1 MAKTFTKAQESA
13 INEQSK
19 TLLVSAAAGSGKTTT
34 LIERILRSVTR
45 KENPLMLDR
54 LLVVTFTKAAASELR
69 LRISAALSS
78 AIAESG
84 GDDVLARQMTLLP
97 SAKISTIDS
106 FCLSL
111 VRSNFA
117 TLGLSPTFRMA
128 DEGESALIASETME
142 RLINECY
149 DDENSKICGGP
160 SGFAAL
166 VDTLLGSSDDKR
178 LSDILLSLSE
188 KLAAYPKGAAALYDR
203 EDELRE
209 YAKKDFFECEHG
221 KRIEKFLLSFFEYY
235 RKGYLYCLDIIAQN
249 EKLSKAYAPY
259 YEEDLHSIFAVE
271 KALREGY
278 ASGKEAI
285 EAVVFSPIRGGYRG
299 DKDENYFFVKG
310 FRSEFKDRFT
320 KLIKPYVAP
329 AVDTVSAELL
339 ETADICH
346 SLAELLCEYEKRAEA
361 EKKRRG
367 VCDFSDT
374 SRYALRLLVDGDGN
388 DAPFAVSQKGLYD
401 AVYIDEY
408 QDVNAV
414 QDRIFEA
421 ISTKTNRFMV
431 GDIKQSIYGFRGAE
445 PAIFAKLRRAS
456 PELAE
461 SGECDGAAVFMS
473 ENFRC
478 NEEVIDF
485 TNLIFDRIMPLVSPE
500 MNYSESD
507 SLVFKKACESDAET
521 PVRVVITEAPPKD
534 APDADRDTETEFITS
549 EIQRLVKDEKKDN
562 GEPFTYGDIAILIRS
577 RKNLDA
583 YANSLRSHGIPVY
596 TETAEDLLMQSE
608 IMIVRCMLDAIDNPR
623 RDISLC
629 GAMLSP
635 LCGLDCDFVAS
646 LRKDAGRERLI
657 TSLKSYLESAPENED
672 KTKAEYF
679 MAELGEF
686 RRMARFL
693 SAGELVDELYTRYAV
708 YARLGAASSA
718 RRANLDRFRAIAYSF
733 GSESRS
739 LCDFLR
745 YLKNVEANANVTLK
759 AARAGV
765 DTADAVR
772 IMTVHQSKGLEFP
785 AVFYADTL
793 KEYNL
798 QDAWQSPIYSGAAGF
813 GMKLRDKS
821 GFCVYDTLLRKS
833 IALAVSR
840 MNKEE
845 ELRLLYVALTR
856 ARERLYMSAMYKAP
870 EELIAEAKNSG
881 KFLTEYAAS
890 KQTSHL
896 EIALL
901 ATVGSDAPCVK
912 IETVPYMPLEEKEAV
927 TEVTAEEEVAADKT
941 VVAALNS
948 RFDYSYPHTARTK
961 IPAKLAISRL
971 YPDILD
977 DTVLDGAIELKKQ
990 TKALEAPRFISHEEN
1005 DAAKRGTATHL
1016 FMQFFDFENAAKNG
1030 ARAELAR
1037 LCENRFL
1044 SESDA
1049 ELVEIGEVEAF
1060 LKSELFAKM
1069 RSAERIYREQRF
1081 NLTLDAADFAVDESL
1096 KAELCGENVLV
1107 QGVIDCFFYD
1117 GDGEIVLVDYK
1128 TDRLPRDRAAAE
1140 KKLREHHS
1148 SQLGYYARAIEE
1160 ICGKAPK
1167 SVLIYSLCLGDTV
1180 EI

>member
-34 LIERILRSVTR
+34 LIERILRSITR
-45 KENPLMLDR
+45 TENPLMLDR

-84 GDDVLARQMTLLP
+84 GDEVLARQMALLP

-106 FCLSL
+106 FCLNL

-117 TLGLSPTFRMA
+117 SLGLSPTFRMA
-128 DEGESALIASETME
+128 DEGESTLIASETME

-160 SGFAAL
+160 DGFAAL

-178 LSDILLSLSE
+178 LCDILLSLNL
-188 KLAAYPKGAAALYDR
+188 KLSAYPKGAAALYDR
-203 EDELRE
+203 ENELRE
-209 YAKKDFFECEHG
+209 YAKHDFFECEHG

-235 RKGYLYCLDIIAQN
+235 RKGYLYCLDIIALN
-249 EKLSKAYAPY
+249 EKLAKAYTPY
-259 YEEDLHSIFAVE
+259 YEEDLHNIFAIE
-271 KALREGY
+271 KALKEGY
-278 ASGKEAI
+278 ASGKAAI
-285 EAVVFSPIRGGYRG
+285 EAVAFSAIRGGYRG
-299 DKDENYFFVKG
+299 EKDKNFFFVKD
-310 FRSEFKDRFT
+310 FRAEYKDRFT
-320 KLIKPYVAP
+320 KLIKPYVEP
-329 AVDTVSAELL
+329 AVEDISEELT

-346 SLAELLCEYEKRAEA
+346 SLADLLTEYERRVEV

-367 VCDFSDT
+367 ICDFSDL
-374 SRYALRLLVDGDGN
+374 SRYALRMLVDENGN
-388 DAPFAVSQKGLYD
+388 DTPFALEQKALYD

-445 PAIFAKLRRAS
+445 PAIFAKMRRAY
-456 PELAE
+456 PALDE
-461 SGECDGAAVFMS
+461 SDGDGAAVFMS

-478 NEEVIDF
+478 NKEVIDF

-500 MNYSESD
+500 MNYSEAD
-507 SLVFKKACESDAET
+507 SLVFKKLCESDTKT
-521 PVRVVITEAPPKD
+521 PVRIVITEAPPKD
-534 APDADRDTETEFITS
+534 APDADRHTETEFITS
-549 EIQRLVKDEKKDN
+549 EIKRLVNEEVKDN
-562 GEPFTYGDIAILIRS
+562 GERFTYGDIAILIRS
-577 RKNLDA
+577 RKLLDTFA
-583 YANSLRSHGIPVY
+583 KSLRENGIPVY
-596 TETAEDLLMQSE
+596 TETAENLLMQSE
-608 IMIVRCMLDAIDNPR
+608 VMIVRCMLDAIDNPR

-635 LCGLDCDFVAS
+635 LCGLDCDFVAA

-657 TSLKSYLESAPENED
+657 TTLKKYIETAPESED
-672 KTKAEYF
+672 KTKAEHF
-679 MAELGEF
+679 LNKLNEF

-708 YARLGAASSA
+708 YARLGAGSAA
-718 RRANLDRFRAIAYSF
+718 RRANLDRFRNIAYSF
-733 GSESRS
+733 GGESRS
-739 LCDFLR
+739 LCEFVR
-745 YLKNVEANANVTLK
+745 YLSSVEANANVTLK
-759 AARAGV
+759 AARPGV
-765 DTADAVR
+765 DTSDAVR

-798 QDAWQSPIYSGAAGF
+798 QDAWQSPLYSGAAGF

-833 IALAVSR
+833 IGLSVTRA
-840 MNKEE
+840 NKEE

-856 ARERLYMSAMYKAP
+856 ARERLYMTAMDSAP
-870 EELIAEAKNSG
+870 ESLIADAENSN
-881 KFLTEYAAS
+881 KFLTEYAAD
-890 KQTSHL
+890 KQTTHL
-896 EIALL
+896 ELALL
-901 ATVGSDAPCVK
+901 AAVGSETDCVN
-912 IETVPYMPLEEKEAV
+912 IETMPYMPLGDDTAVTDIAEEKE
-927 TEVTAEEEVAADKT
+927 VTADEETAET
-941 VVAALNS
+941 LS
-948 RFDYSYPHTARTK
+948 ERFDYRYPHIARTK

-977 DTVLDGAIELKKQ
+977 DTVLDEKIELKKQ
-990 TKALEAPRFISHEEN
+990 AKPTAAPKFIAKDEN

-1016 FMQFFDFENAAKNG
+1016 FMQFFDFENAAQNG
-1030 ARAELAR
+1030 ARAELER
-1037 LCENRFL
+1037 LTERHFL
-1044 SESDA
+1044 TEDDA
-1049 ELVEIGEVEAF
+1049 VLVNLYEVETF
-1060 LKSELFAKM
+1060 LNSELFAKM
-1069 RSAERIYREQRF
+1069 RNAVRIYREQRF
-1081 NLTLDAADFAVDESL
+1081 NLTLDAADFAADTSL
-1096 KAELCGENVLV
+1096 KAELKGENVLV

-1117 GDGEIVLVDYK
+1117 SDGEIVLVDYK

-1140 KKLREHHS
+1140 RKLRETHS
-1148 SQLGYYARAIEE
+1148 VQLKYYSKAIEE

-1167 SVLIYSLCLGDTV
+1167 STLIYSLCLGDTV
-1180 EI
+1180 KL